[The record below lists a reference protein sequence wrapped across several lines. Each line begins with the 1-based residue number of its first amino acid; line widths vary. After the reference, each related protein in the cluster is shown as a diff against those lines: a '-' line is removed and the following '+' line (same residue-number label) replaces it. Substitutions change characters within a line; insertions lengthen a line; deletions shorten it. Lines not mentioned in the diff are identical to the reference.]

1 MYSVGA
7 GWGAQHLA
15 DWEKW
20 VLLTSAAVEAG
31 QQMGPQSADG
41 GFCAQ
46 HDQVEQSRR
55 IEVLLDH
62 DADRMG

>member
-1 MYSVGA
+1 MV
-7 GWGAQHLA
+7 
-15 DWEKW
+15 
-20 VLLTSAAVEAG
+20 LTSAAVEEAG
-31 QQMGPQSADG
+31 QQMGAQSADG

-46 HDQVEQSRR
+46 HDQVEQGPG